1 MKSLRFISNTFLALL
16 ASLGLV
22 TACGDIDVSATSAQH
37 NLSKKND
44 ISGKLEMMGRIKFE
58 HSSTLMSTGSLC
70 NGGRTNM

>member
-1 MKSLRFISNTFLALL
+1 MKSIRFISTTFLALL

-22 TACGDIDVSATSAQH
+22 TACGDIDVSAISPQH

-58 HSSTLMSTGSLC
+58 HSSTLMTIGSSC
-70 NGGRTNM
+70 AGGRTNM